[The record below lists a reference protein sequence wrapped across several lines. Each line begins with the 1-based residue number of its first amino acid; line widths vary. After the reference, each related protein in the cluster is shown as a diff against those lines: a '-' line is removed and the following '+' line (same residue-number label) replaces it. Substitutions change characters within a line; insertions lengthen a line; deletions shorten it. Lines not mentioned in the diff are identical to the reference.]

1 MHHSPIRFNFT
12 AAIRLGWTGKISGS
26 FVASAAGAVRNV
38 AADVGLTSSEVLAV
52 GILFIG
58 SRFLWTP
65 AAACMAQVW
74 RLISLVGPAAAMP
87 VGISQ
92 RNSVGRTNIGC

>member
-52 GILFIG
+52 GILLIG

-74 RLISLVGPAAAMP
+74 RLINWWAGQELNLQPD
-87 VGISQ
+87 
-92 RNSVGRTNIGC
+92 RNERRDIGRLR